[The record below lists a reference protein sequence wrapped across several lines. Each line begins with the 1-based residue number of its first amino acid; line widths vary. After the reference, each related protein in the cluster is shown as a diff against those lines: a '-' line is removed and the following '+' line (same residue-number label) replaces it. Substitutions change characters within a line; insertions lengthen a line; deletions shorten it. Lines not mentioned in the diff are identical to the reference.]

1 MNCYSGFRGTHS
13 FIRIPFHGNS
23 VLRVPV
29 SPSMSDLD
37 LVFLSPDLSFST
49 KIYASMS
56 MQYLENLSEES
67 TLPLKQLKV
76 GQNIIVFKWFQ
87 KKTKWN

>member
-1 MNCYSGFRGTHS
+1 M
-13 FIRIPFHGNS
+13 
-23 VLRVPV
+23 

-87 KKTKWN
+87 KKN